1 MARYGIAAMLL
12 VASGLATLA
21 VAQPPSAA
29 APARTAQRARVR
41 STPVIARVRTR
52 EGVLELTRESLS
64 EGGSAARLRG
74 GVALIADVAPAQTSR

>member
-1 MARYGIAAMLL
+1 MARYGIVATLL

-21 VAQPPSAA
+21 AAQPPGASAPPGA
-29 APARTAQRARVR
+29 AQKARVR
-41 STPVIARVRTR
+41 SAPVIARVRTR
-52 EGVLELTRESLS
+52 EGVLELTRESLA